1 MKSIFTTKRVTAGLL
16 IVLLVSVWVQLPGDG
31 GQGQLPN
38 NDKAIG
44 VTVGSEV
51 EQAAPKLAA
60 TFASSVESEVVQIA
74 APSAGVQPLTPVA
87 DVDPDAQKKKVGKV
101 KITQDTLD
109 RITRG
114 KESLVAVPLFD
125 GEVIQVQ
132 LEERQP
138 LGSAGTLVYG
148 RVQGEPNSRVHF
160 SIVKYAMVASFI
172 LEDGREFKMSSMPQG
187 KHEYQL
193 AEIDTIAMLRHQK
206 FPGVPGPIHTGYIDG
221 EKVIALPSYVVAI
234 PKNQMPLRKMLGEE
248 VSDREMKV
256 VVIEPGHDGLTS
268 RVKLRRPYG
277 EAGWPDNTQFPRKT
291 PSGLMASPTQQA
303 QVQPAGVGGGGWVIN
318 KYGQWQKKPVVGQ
331 RGSGGG
337 VSVGFW
343 YTPKV
348 ETLFGDAAKVE
359 AEAGTRIAAAN
370 QANKDSGLSFSFA
383 MAGSAYRISKEFDGT
398 QINAS
403 LDYITPWR
411 NNDTTVNKALNQ
423 QRDSSKADLVTV
435 MIDGTK
441 TAGVAGLAW
450 LLKDIKGKE
459 THAYNSIVHK
469 SVPANVAWDHKT
481 WAHEAGHNMG
491 LGHDAAQGAK
501 GILANS
507 WGNHFMAGGKGYH
520 SIMAYPKA
528 PYTNTA
534 IIWAGPNV
542 TYKGSKSGSAAADA
556 VGTLRQTSVPIMGYR

>member
-1 MKSIFTTKRVTAGLL
+1 MKSIFTTKRIVTGFV
-16 IVLLVSVWVQLPGDG
+16 IVLLIFVWVLLPREAGQSQLS
-31 GQGQLPN
+31 N
-38 NDKAIG
+38 NVKARG
-44 VTVGSEV
+44 VAVSLEV
-51 EQAAPKLAA
+51 KQATQRVEAA
-60 TFASSVESEVVQIA
+60 FASSIESEVVQIA
-74 APSAGVQPLTPVA
+74 SPSTVTEPLTPVA

-101 KITQDTLD
+101 KITQETLD

-148 RVQGEPNSRVHF
+148 KVQGEPHSRVHF
-160 SIVKYAMVASFI
+160 SIVKHAMVASFI
-172 LEDGREFKMSSMPQG
+172 LEDGREFKISSMPQG

-193 AEIDTIAMLRHQK
+193 AEIDTIAMLRHHK
-206 FPGVPGPIHTGYIDG
+206 FPGVPGPVHTGYVNG
-221 EKVIALPSYVVAI
+221 EKVIALPSYVVAM

-248 VSDREMKV
+248 VWDREMKV
-256 VVIEPGHDGLTS
+256 VVIQPDHDGLTS

-277 EAGWPDNTQFPRKT
+277 EAGRPDNTQSSEKT
-291 PSGLMASPTQQA
+291 PFGLMASTTQQA
-303 QVQPAGVGGGGWVIN
+303 QVQPAGVWGGGWTIN
-318 KYGQWQKKPVVGQ
+318 KSGQWQKKPVVG
-331 RGSGGG
+331 RGGSGGG

-370 QANKDSGLSFSFA
+370 QANKDSGLSFSFG
-383 MAGSAYRISKEFDGT
+383 MAGSAYQISKEFDGT

-403 LDYITPWR
+403 LDYITPWK
-411 NNDTTVNKALNQ
+411 NNDTAVNKALNQ

-507 WGNHFMAGGKGYH
+507 WGNHFMSNGKGYH
-520 SIMAYPKA
+520 TIMAYPKA
-528 PYTNTA
+528 PYSNTA
-534 IIWAGPNV
+534 LVWAGPNV
-542 TYKGSKSGSAAADA
+542 DYNGTKSGSAAADA
-556 VGTLRQTSVPIMGYR
+556 VGTLRQTSVPIMSYR

>member
-1 MKSIFTTKRVTAGLL
+1 MKSIFTTKRIATGLV
-16 IVLLVSVWVQLPGDG
+16 IVLLVSVWVLLPREVGQSQLS
-31 GQGQLPN
+31 N
-38 NDKAIG
+38 NVKARS
-44 VTVGSEV
+44 VAVSSEV
-51 EQAAPKLAA
+51 KQATQRVEAA
-60 TFASSVESEVVQIA
+60 FAGSIESEVVQIA
-74 APSAGVQPLTPVA
+74 TPSAVAEPLTPVA
-87 DVDPDAQKKKVGKV
+87 DVNPDAQKKKVGKV

-138 LGSAGTLVYG
+138 LGSVGTLVYG
-148 RVQGEPNSRVHF
+148 KVQGELNSRVHF
-160 SIVKYAMVASFI
+160 SIVKHAMVASFI

-206 FPGVPGPIHTGYIDG
+206 FPGVPGPVHTGYVNG

-248 VSDREMKV
+248 VWDREMKV
-256 VVIEPGHDGLTS
+256 VVIEPGHDGLIN

-277 EAGWPDNTQFPRKT
+277 EAGRPDNTQSSEKT
-291 PSGLMASPTQQA
+291 PSGLMASTTQQA
-303 QVQPAGVGGGGWVIN
+303 QVQPAGVWGGGWTIN
-318 KYGQWQKKPVVGQ
+318 KSGQWQKKPVVGQ

-370 QANKDSGLSFSFA
+370 QANKDSGLSFSFG

-403 LDYITPWR
+403 LDYITPWK
-411 NNDTTVNKALNQ
+411 NNDTAVNKALNQ

-450 LLKDIKGKE
+450 LLQDIKGKE

-507 WGNHFMAGGKGYH
+507 WGNHFMSNGKGYH
-520 SIMAYPKA
+520 TIMAYPKA
-528 PYTNTA
+528 PYSNTA
-534 IIWAGPNV
+534 LVWAGPNV
-542 TYKGSKSGSAAADA
+542 DYNGTKSGSAAADA
-556 VGTLRQTSVPIMGYR
+556 VGTLRQTSVPIMSYR

>member
-16 IVLLVSVWVQLPGDG
+16 IVLLVYVWVQLPGERW
-31 GQGQLPN
+31 QGQLSN
-38 NDKAIG
+38 NDKIKG
-44 VTVGSEV
+44 VTVSSEV
-51 EQAAPKLAA
+51 EQAAPRLAA
-60 TFASSVESEVVQIA
+60 AFASSVESEVVQIA
-74 APSAGVQPLTPVA
+74 TPSTVVQPLTPVA
-87 DVDPDAQKKKVGKV
+87 DVDSDTKRKKVGKV

-138 LGSAGTLVYG
+138 LGLAGTLVYG
-148 RVQGEPNSRVHF
+148 KVQGEPNSRVHF
-160 SIVKYAMVASFI
+160 SIVKHAMVASFI

-193 AEIDTIAMLRHQK
+193 AEIDTIAVLRHQK
-206 FPGVPGPIHTGYIDG
+206 FPGVPGPVHTGYVNG

-248 VSDREMKV
+248 VWDREMKMV
-256 VVIEPGHDGLTS
+256 DIQPDHDGLTS
-268 RVKLRRPYG
+268 RVKLRRPYV
-277 EAGWPDNTQFPRKT
+277 EAGRPDNIQSSEKI
-291 PSGLMASPTQQA
+291 PSGLMASLTQQA
-303 QVQPAGVGGGGWVIN
+303 QVQPVGLGGGGWVIN

-348 ETLFGDAAKVE
+348 ETLFGDAAKVG

-370 QANKDSGLSFSFA
+370 QANKDSGLSFSFG

-411 NNDTTVNKALNQ
+411 NNDTAVNKA
-423 QRDSSKADLVTV
+423 
-435 MIDGTK
+435 
-441 TAGVAGLAW
+441 
-450 LLKDIKGKE
+450 
-459 THAYNSIVHK
+459 
-469 SVPANVAWDHKT
+469 
-481 WAHEAGHNMG
+481 
-491 LGHDAAQGAK
+491 
-501 GILANS
+501 
-507 WGNHFMAGGKGYH
+507 
-520 SIMAYPKA
+520 
-528 PYTNTA
+528 
-534 IIWAGPNV
+534 
-542 TYKGSKSGSAAADA
+542 
-556 VGTLRQTSVPIMGYR
+556 